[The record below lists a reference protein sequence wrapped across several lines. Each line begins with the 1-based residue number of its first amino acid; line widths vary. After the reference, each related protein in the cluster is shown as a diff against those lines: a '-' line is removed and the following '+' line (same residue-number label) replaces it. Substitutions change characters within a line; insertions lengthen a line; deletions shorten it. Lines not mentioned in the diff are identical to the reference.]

1 MRKNILIFQQ
11 IWVFLKTQYSSP
23 SKVGIIKEFMSYL
36 RSCNLESGGLHS
48 VSNKIPKFKRRR
60 SFIRK

>member
-11 IWVFLKTQYSSP
+11 IWVFLKTQYSFP
-23 SKVGIIKEFMSYL
+23 SEVEIMKEFMSYL
-36 RSCNLESGGLHS
+36 CSCNLEPGGLHS

-60 SFIRK
+60 SFMGK

>member
-11 IWVFLKTQYSSP
+11 IWVFLKTQYSFP
-23 SKVGIIKEFMSYL
+23 SEVEIIKEFMSYL
-36 RSCNLESGGLHS
+36 CSCNLEPGGHHR

-60 SFIRK
+60 SFMGK